1 MSETTKEINKVT
13 GVIIG
18 VSGKLIAYAVAVLVL
33 IGGIKAGYQ
42 FGYEMFYDTAVAEPP
57 GIDMR
62 VTIGEGEKLTDIAAA
77 LEENDLIKNRYMFL
91 FQSIFYQYGVGE
103 NPVQAGTYLL
113 NNSMSAKE
121 IIITLR
127 DGMEEEE
134 AE

>member
-13 GVIIG
+13 GAIIG
-18 VSGKLIAYAVAVLVL
+18 VSWKLIVYAAAIFVL
-33 IGGIKAGYQ
+33 IGGLKVGYR
-42 FGYEMFYDTAVAEPP
+42 FGYDMFYDTAVAEPP

-77 LEENDLIKNRYMFL
+77 LEENHLIKSRYMFL
-91 FQSIFYQYGVGE
+91 FQSIFYEYGVGE
-103 NPVQAGTYLL
+103 NPVQAGTYFL

-127 DGMEEEE
+127 DGVEEEE